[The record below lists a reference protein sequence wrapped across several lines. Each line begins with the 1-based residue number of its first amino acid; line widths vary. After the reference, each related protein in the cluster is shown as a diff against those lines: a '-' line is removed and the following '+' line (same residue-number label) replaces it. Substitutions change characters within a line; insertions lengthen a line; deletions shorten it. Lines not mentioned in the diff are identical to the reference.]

1 MKIGGTV
8 SITPTAAPKPSRT
21 SAAAGFAPEA
31 AAATGSTG
39 AARAGGSAA
48 LAGLDMLLALQEAGG
63 PLERRRR
70 AVRRGERLLDA
81 LDDLRL
87 AVLAGAAAG
96 ESLARLGE
104 AAAQAREGADDAGLD
119 EVLGLIDLRVA
130 VELAKEQRGSVTI
143 KRR

>member
-1 MKIGGTV
+1 M
-8 SITPTAAPKPSRT
+8 
-21 SAAAGFAPEA
+21 
-31 AAATGSTG
+31 
-39 AARAGGSAA
+39 
-48 LAGLDMLLALQEAGG
+48 
-63 PLERRRR
+63 
-70 AVRRGERLLDA
+70 RRGERLLDA